1 MKFYLSSILLFAT
14 LTVSAQRV
22 VPFLDFNHYFKTFS
36 NGYFRQIEIQP
47 IKEFK
52 YGDNL
57 VVYVDMRENLRV
69 YDGTKGMNV
78 ANINAEYAVSDNLMT
93 WKIGE
98 TLNMWDAG
106 HLQTLTYYGNRYE
119 VKDSIIVFE
128 DTRFNSINVYYQGKV
143 KQLVSGFGELEW
155 PTLIGQNICVF
166 KDNGDFYKIFWRGQI
181 YDVMSWN
188 RDIVF
193 SGETDIVCF
202 NDPMNGTFTMFE
214 NGQLIDVEM
223 YNVPNFKAS
232 AGSIMYTDLS
242 GNLKIY
248 QKGKV
253 ETVSNF
259 QPDFY
264 ETTDSIMVWGE
275 NNTFYT
281 YWEGKKTQIVRYIPE
296 EYSMKNRTLV
306 FKNLMGGLTCFNP
319 DGTKELTNLQDAK
332 YTIHGNG
339 VLVELFNRSFL
350 YYVNGKTYT
359 Q

>member
-47 IKEFK
+47 IKELK

-155 PTLIGQNICVF
+155 PTLIGQNIV
-166 KDNGDFYKIFWRGQI
+166 
-181 YDVMSWN
+181 
-188 RDIVF
+188 
-193 SGETDIVCF
+193 
-202 NDPMNGTFTMFE
+202 
-214 NGQLIDVEM
+214 
-223 YNVPNFKAS
+223 
-232 AGSIMYTDLS
+232 
-242 GNLKIY
+242 
-248 QKGKV
+248 
-253 ETVSNF
+253 
-259 QPDFY
+259 
-264 ETTDSIMVWGE
+264 
-275 NNTFYT
+275 
-281 YWEGKKTQIVRYIPE
+281 
-296 EYSMKNRTLV
+296 
-306 FKNLMGGLTCFNP
+306 
-319 DGTKELTNLQDAK
+319 
-332 YTIHGNG
+332 
-339 VLVELFNRSFL
+339 
-350 YYVNGKTYT
+350 
-359 Q
+359 